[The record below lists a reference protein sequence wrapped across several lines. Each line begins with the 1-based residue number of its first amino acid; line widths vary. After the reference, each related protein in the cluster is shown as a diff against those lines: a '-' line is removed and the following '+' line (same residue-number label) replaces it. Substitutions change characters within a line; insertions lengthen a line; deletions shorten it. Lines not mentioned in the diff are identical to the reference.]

1 MRMVRLL
8 TAGKSLVGSK
18 DGTVR
23 YQMSDPRAMPKFGS
37 AKNLFREAAKGQG
50 GEGGGGGDPC
60 ATADRG
66 DACATNGGGEDGA
79 GKRDHAQPGERA
91 ATGGD
96 SPAEGVREGSTATQK
111 CNAAA
116 GRDRKHGGKG
126 EAGGFRFAGT
136 GGKSG
141 YPTDWQARGPSRA
154 VVGED
159 QSGAKRFE

>member
-50 GEGGGGGDPC
+50 GEGGGGRAPC
-60 ATADRG
+60 AS
-66 DACATNGGGEDGA
+66 NGGGEDGA

-96 SPAEGVREGSTATQK
+96 SPAEGVREGSTA
-111 CNAAA
+111 
-116 GRDRKHGGKG
+116 
-126 EAGGFRFAGT
+126 
-136 GGKSG
+136 
-141 YPTDWQARGPSRA
+141 
-154 VVGED
+154 
-159 QSGAKRFE
+159 